1 MGEKDAAKQRLID
14 VTIKMI
20 CEGKKPSEITVA
32 DITKKAEVGNGMVNY
47 HFQSKDNLIRMAVK
61 KVMSC
66 ATKLL
71 AEKMKPK
78 ENLTAH
84 ERLIIILKECMDFI
98 AQNSEVAKIAILD
111 NLENNEGESHLLS
124 KEDLYNNCLKEIYK
138 DDVHKLWVKNYL
150 MASYLNYIFLKAESI
165 KKEIG
170 FDFYNK
176 DERDKAIDNLVN
188 DLIIKDKYSC
198 K

>member
-1 MGEKDAAKQRLID
+1 MGEKDAAKQRLVD

-47 HFQSKDNLIRMAVK
+47 HFQSKDNLIRVAVK

-66 ATKLL
+66 ARKLL
-71 AEKMKPK
+71 AEKMKAK
-78 ENLTAH
+78 ENLPAH
-84 ERLIIILKECMDFI
+84 ERLVLILKECMDFI
-98 AQNSEVAKIAILD
+98 AKNSEVAKIAILD

-124 KEDLYNNCLKEIYK
+124 NEELYQNCLKELYEEDTYK
-138 DDVHKLWVKNYL
+138 RSVKNYL

-165 KKEIG
+165 EKEIG
-170 FDFYNK
+170 FNFYNK
-176 DERDKAIDNLVN
+176 DQRDKAIDNLVS
-188 DLIIKDKYSC
+188 DLIINDKYDC

>member
-176 DERDKAIDNLVN
+176 DERDKSIDNLVN

>member
-32 DITKKAEVGNGMVNY
+32 DITKKAKVGNGMVNY

-176 DERDKAIDNLVN
+176 DERDKSIDNLVN